1 MIITERSSKN
11 EIISAACELTD
22 AQQSRID
29 SLQQQQHILV
39 AVVIT
44 LVVKILVF

>member
-1 MIITERSSKN
+1 MIITERSSKD
-11 EIISAACELTD
+11 EIMSAACELTD

-29 SLQQQQHILV
+29 LLQQQQQILV

-44 LVVKILVF
+44 LAVKILVF